1 MTQGMPDTTQP
12 QPPKKTKSP
21 ITTVMGFDFGGK
33 RIGIAIGQTLTGS
46 ATPLTTLTNVNNK
59 PDWDKIEL
67 LLKEW
72 GPQALIVGIPTML
85 DGTETEMTIRADKFG
100 RRLHG
105 RFGLPVFTV
114 SETLSSFEAEEQLKT
129 GKKISQ
135 QNKHEIDK
143 MAAALITETWL
154 QEQHTLTAR

>member
-1 MTQGMPDTTQP
+1 MPEDP
-12 QPPKKTKSP
+12 QPKHASSVKPP

-46 ATPLTTLTNVNNK
+46 ASPLTTLTNVNNK
-59 PDWDKIEL
+59 PDWDKIEA

-72 GPQALIVGIPTML
+72 KPQALIVGLPTLL
-85 DGTETEMTIRADKFG
+85 DGTKTEMTLRADKFS

-114 SETLSSFEAEEQLKT
+114 SETLSSFEAEGQLKNS
-129 GKKISQ
+129 KKISQ

-154 QEQHTLTAR
+154 QEQH